1 MEHTP
6 VGAGEW
12 GLRGDSRSAAD
23 LSGVTGVEAGKL
35 SKKSV
40 SSACDANKFRLQA
53 CAPTH

>member
-6 VGAGEW
+6 VGAVEW